1 MAPVDRKTVGY
12 VRVST
17 EDQAREGVSLA
28 AQEARIRALAL
39 ATDRDLSEIVVDEGE
54 SAKSLSRP
62 GLQQIL
68 GAVRAGTVKAIVVL
82 KLDRLTRSVRDLGEL
97 LETFAKYDTALISVS
112 ESLDTASAAGRLMVN
127 VLGSVAQW
135 EREAISE
142 RTAFALTHKRQN
154 GQAYSRTPFGYDRKG
169 NALVPNV
176 AQQRAVALV
185 RRMAKDGASLR
196 QIASTLTRRGIAPPR
211 GRQWYASGVR
221 SILNAK
227 EVGLCNAR
235 QTNSV

>member
-1 MAPVDRKTVGY
+1 MVPVDRKTVGY

-28 AQEARIRALAL
+28 AQEARIRAMAL
-39 ATDRDLSEIVVDEGE
+39 ATERDLSEIVVDDGE

-62 GLQQIL
+62 GLQQVL
-68 GAVRAGTVKAIVVL
+68 AAVRAGAVKAIVVL

-97 LETFAKYDTALISVS
+97 LETFAKHDTALISVS

-169 NALVPNV
+169 SALVPNA
-176 AQQRAVALV
+176 AQQRALAMV

-196 QIASTLTRRGIAPPR
+196 QIASTLTKRGIAPPR
-211 GRQWYASGVR
+211 GHQWYASSVR
-221 SILNAK
+221 SMLNSKMAS
-227 EVGLCNAR
+227 EGV
-235 QTNSV
+235 